1 MNVAGPSACLF
12 SMTEDNMAKNQATS
26 ANADIEAV
34 LSPSGPLGVA
44 VSDPAPR
51 PDSLSGKRIAFLW
64 DSMFRGDEMFPVLQE
79 AIGDRFENVSF
90 VEHEAFGSTF
100 GGDEEAVLAALPG
113 RLRELKVDAVVSG
126 VGC

>member
-1 MNVAGPSACLF
+1 
-12 SMTEDNMAKNQATS
+12 MAKNKAPR
-26 ANADIEAV
+26 ADDEAV
-34 LSPSGPLGVA
+34 LSPSGPMGVA

-79 AIGDRFENVSF
+79 AISDRFADVAF
-90 VEHEAFGSTF
+90 VGHETFGSTF
-100 GGDEEAVLAALPG
+100 GGDEEAVLAALPE
-113 RLRELKVDAVVSG
+113 RLRGLEVDAVISG